1 MKHLLSFVLLLT
13 CLALLVSCQP
23 SGPEP
28 ADSGTAD
35 PGQSATPTQSGTGST
50 GLPEEPEPAEDD
62 PVTYALTGDTAGVRI
77 LGVRNLASTEQ
88 INLDWSCSG
97 FELTVE
103 NKGGDVRFQ
112 VTTSDNQSAYFRI
125 WLDGETWEQ
134 SNGEIYYR
142 VGGKGTIIMRDVP
155 AGRHTVRVLKV
166 TGYTLARS
174 AVLSVTLN
182 GSILP
187 EAPAERE
194 LYVEFVGDSITCG
207 WGTIGA
213 HGGAYSDQDGTLA
226 YSYLLAGALDADY
239 SMTAL
244 SGQGLLWGDPGLTE
258 GYLYASPMRDDQT
271 PYDFARQADLV
282 VINIGTND
290 FSKGVSEEE
299 FRAAYRDF
307 LQTVREKNGEDCR
320 ILCLYNAMND
330 TFSAAIES
338 VVAGLGGMQNG
349 IWSYRLPRAEG
360 NRHPSAEEH
369 AAYAEQL
376 LPLVQQLLAYEGGAL
391 ELVES
396 GDGDLDAFDFAAAKR
411 E

>member
-1 MKHLLSFVLLLT
+1 MKHLRSFVLLLT

-50 GLPEEPEPAEDD
+50 GLPEEPEPTEGD

-77 LGVRNLASTEQ
+77 LGVRNLSSAGQ
-88 INLDWSCSG
+88 ISMDWSCSG

-112 VTTSDNQSAYFRI
+112 VSTVDNQPAYFRV
-125 WLDGETWEQ
+125 WLDGEVWEQ

-142 VGGKGTIIMRDVP
+142 VGGNGSIILRDVP

-187 EAPAERE
+187 EAAAEKE
-194 LYVEFVGDSITCG
+194 LYIEFVGDSITCG

-290 FSKGVSEEE
+290 FSNGVSEEE

-330 TFSAAIES
+330 TFSAAIEA
-338 VVAGLGGMQNG
+338 VVAELGGIQNG
-349 IWSYRLPRAEG
+349 IWSYQLPRAAG
-360 NRHPSAEEH
+360 NQHPSAEEH

-376 LPLVQQLLAYEGGAL
+376 LPLVQQLLAYEGGSL

-396 GDGDLDAFDFAAAKR
+396 GDGDLDAFDFAAARR